1 MVLHGAVLISEAVY
15 QEPRFLISPSV
26 GSRGVVC
33 ASALGP
39 AGEGGGYS
47 SPAPQDRVS
56 RGTAGDGA
64 RCHSCGCRHPGP
76 VLGNVLPPVPHSPG
90 TATPAA
96 SARPSVGQLARGML
110 ASQPCV
116 LHGVNCNFLL
126 GAISLITSLF
136 LYPPPP
142 FPPHQRGKMKGP
154 GAPRSKGGCLS
165 TLLAEEL
172 PSGWRVPGWAGN
184 SGCAAREVPRGAF
197 LPAPWVTRSAVGPP
211 MAPQGQRQPQAG
223 RRHCLGPPLV
233 FSLAPGFWGAVC
245 QGAAGPGRVLGL
257 PKQRQGQLCRV
268 GRLHAQPCPL
278 PAQPCQGDPGSR
290 IHCGQGLGGGGGTPH
305 GARGPQVL
313 GPGLVDPGLP

>member
-1 MVLHGAVLISEAVY
+1 MCLSAGC
-15 QEPRFLISPSV
+15 R
-26 GSRGVVC
+26 RGR
-33 ASALGP
+33 
-39 AGEGGGYS
+39 GGYS

-56 RGTAGDGA
+56 PGTAGDGA

-76 VLGNVLPPVPHSPG
+76 ILGNVLPPVPRSPG

-96 SARPSVGQLARGML
+96 GAQPGVGQLARGTL

-136 LYPPPP
+136 LSPPP
-142 FPPHQRGKMKGP
+142 FSPHQRGKMKGP
-154 GAPRSKGGCLS
+154 GAPWSKGGCLS

-172 PSGWRVPGWAGN
+172 PSGRRVLGWAGN
-184 SGCAAREVPRGAF
+184 SGCVAREVPRGAF

-211 MAPQGQRQPQAG
+211 MAPQCQRQPQAG
-223 RRHCLGPPLV
+223 RWRCSGPPLV

-290 IHCGQGLGGGGGTPH
+290 IHCGQGLGAGGVGPPMGQGDPKCWVQDWWTQVCPDR
-305 GARGPQVL
+305 RGK
-313 GPGLVDPGLP
+313 GP

>member
-1 MVLHGAVLISEAVY
+1 
-15 QEPRFLISPSV
+15 
-26 GSRGVVC
+26 
-33 ASALGP
+33 
-39 AGEGGGYS
+39 
-47 SPAPQDRVS
+47 
-56 RGTAGDGA
+56 
-64 RCHSCGCRHPGP
+64 
-76 VLGNVLPPVPHSPG
+76 
-90 TATPAA
+90 
-96 SARPSVGQLARGML
+96 
-110 ASQPCV
+110 
-116 LHGVNCNFLL
+116 
-126 GAISLITSLF
+126 
-136 LYPPPP
+136 
-142 FPPHQRGKMKGP
+142 MKGP

-290 IHCGQGLGGGGGTPH
+290 IHCGQGPGGGWWDPPWGKGTPSAGSRTGGPRFALTGGKRGPEPEQCTARSPATRARMLWSMCQGSQVKDPQCSRAGGLQQH
-305 GARGPQVL
+305 GAGRHYRH
-313 GPGLVDPGLP
+313 